1 MERDRHPG
9 AAVTNEGPRPRVV
22 EESGQA
28 LSREACRSVIVSRG
42 GDLLDDPIPA
52 LGPVAA
58 QGHPLLRS
66 ILRRKPMM
74 PESNQRLGIFNPPL
88 YLLS

>member
-1 MERDRHPG
+1 M
-9 AAVTNEGPRPRVV
+9 TNDGPRPRVM

-42 GDLLDDPIPA
+42 GDLLDDPMPA

-58 QGHPLLRS
+58 QGHPFLRS